1 MPKLRQHDVKTFKD
15 LQKFAKPYGYKLNAH
30 GKLRQQP
37 WLGLAFDEDGRV
49 VYLKNGAVI
58 CESGMSFENYAILI
72 EIIGDIEKIRFND
85 FVDNDNTFILNT
97 QKVDTKNSN
106 QPTTAKRLRITYKE
120 VEL

>member
-1 MPKLRQHDVKTFKD
+1 MLSKQELLKLLDDARQH
-15 LQKFAKPYGYKLNAH
+15 
-30 GKLRQQP
+30 
-37 WLGLAFDEDGRV
+37 
-49 VYLKNGAVI
+49 
-58 CESGMSFENYAILI
+58 
-72 EIIGDIEKIRFND
+72 IEKIRFND